1 MGPDIEQSM
10 ETVHILGTYRQENQE
25 YFFRVLNGL
34 TSRFRPPGLILKF
47 YFSYFGGVFENFK
60 SKFQNSV
67 CRKPE
72 TRICDLVSFGTSQ
85 YQVKI
90 GL

>member
-47 YFSYFGGVFENFK
+47 YFSILVVFSKTFNKSFKIRYVEN
-60 SKFQNSV
+60 
-67 CRKPE
+67 RKLE
-72 TRICDLVSFGTSQ
+72 FVT
-85 YQVKI
+85 
-90 GL
+90 